1 MAGRIN
7 KAIELLDQDQPVYY
21 VGGHTGAEL
30 SYESGQSLAKT
41 YADYINV
48 GMEHGAFDMA
58 GLDQFMRGLAESG
71 PTNSGHS
78 TPAVIVEMPVE
89 GSNADVIRANAWQFR
104 QVLARGVHGILLCHA
119 ESPEAV
125 KAFVE
130 ICRYPF
136 HTIGVGSQLDVG
148 RRGSAGQGSAAPIW
162 GVSADQYL
170 EKADPWPLNPRG
182 ELMLG
187 LKIENKRALQN
198 VEMTIRV
205 PGIAFAEW
213 GPGDMGM
220 SFGYRNIPSPYPVEM
235 LEARDRVFIACK
247 AAGVAFLEGASPN
260 DVSDS
265 IDQGVRIFS
274 AGSAGEV
281 ANAGRSYTN
290 RSMPV

>member
-1 MAGRIN
+1 MAARIN
-7 KAIELLDQDQPVYY
+7 KAIELLDQDQPIYY

-30 SYESGQSLAKT
+30 SYESGKSLAKT

-48 GMEHGAFDMA
+48 GMEHGVFDMA
-58 GLDQFMRGLAESG
+58 GLDQFMRGLVENG
-71 PTNSGHS
+71 PTNSGHT

-136 HTIGVGSQLDVG
+136 HTIGVGTQLDVG

-170 EKADPWPLNPRG
+170 EKADPWPLNPKG

-220 SFGYRNIPSPYPVEM
+220 SFGYRNIPSPYPIEM

-274 AGSAGEV
+274 AGSTGEV
-281 ANAGRSYTN
+281 ADAGRSYTN

>member
-1 MAGRIN
+1 MAARIN
-7 KAIELLDQDQPVYY
+7 KAIELLDQDQPIYY

-30 SYESGQSLAKT
+30 SYESGKSLAKT

-48 GMEHGAFDMA
+48 GMEHGVFDMA
-58 GLDQFMRGLAESG
+58 GLDQFMRGLVENG
-71 PTNSGHS
+71 PTNSGHT

-136 HTIGVGSQLDVG
+136 HTIGVGTQLDVG

-170 EKADPWPLNPRG
+170 EKADPWPLNPKG

-274 AGSAGEV
+274 AGSTGEV
-281 ANAGRSYTN
+281 ADAGRSYTN

>member
-1 MAGRIN
+1 MAARIN
-7 KAIELLDQDQPVYY
+7 KAIELLDQDQPIYY

-48 GMEHGAFDMA
+48 GMEHGVFDMV
-58 GLDQFMRGLAESG
+58 GLDQFMRGLVENG

-136 HTIGVGSQLDVG
+136 HTIGVGTQLDVG

-274 AGSAGEV
+274 AGSTGEV
-281 ANAGRSYTN
+281 ADAGRSYTN

>member
-1 MAGRIN
+1 MAARIN
-7 KAIELLDQDQPVYY
+7 KAIELLDQDQPIYY

-30 SYESGQSLAKT
+30 SYESGKSLAKT

-48 GMEHGAFDMA
+48 GMEHGVFDMA
-58 GLDQFMRGLAESG
+58 GLDQFMRGLVENG
-71 PTNSGHS
+71 PTNSGHT

-136 HTIGVGSQLDVG
+136 HTIGVGTQLDVG

-274 AGSAGEV
+274 AGSTGEV
-281 ANAGRSYTN
+281 ADAGRSYTN

>member
-1 MAGRIN
+1 MAARIN
-7 KAIELLDQDQPVYY
+7 KAIELLDQDQPIYY

-30 SYESGQSLAKT
+30 SYESGKSLAKT

-48 GMEHGAFDMA
+48 GMEHGVFDMA
-58 GLDQFMRGLAESG
+58 GLDQFMRGLVENG
-71 PTNSGHS
+71 PTNSGHT

-136 HTIGVGSQLDVG
+136 HTIGVGTQLDVG

-247 AAGVAFLEGASPN
+247 AAGVAFLEGASSN

-274 AGSAGEV
+274 AGSTGEV
-281 ANAGRSYTN
+281 ADAGRSYTN

>member
-58 GLDQFMRGLAESG
+58 GLDQFMRGLVENG

-104 QVLARGVHGILLCHA
+104 QVLARGVHGVLLCHA

-136 HTIGVGSQLDVG
+136 HTIGVSTQLDVG

-170 EKADPWPLNPRG
+170 EKADPWPLNPKG

-220 SFGYRNIPSPYPVEM
+220 SFGYRNIPSPYPVEI

-274 AGSAGEV
+274 AGSTGEV
-281 ANAGRSYTN
+281 ADAGRSYTN

>member
-1 MAGRIN
+1 MAARIN
-7 KAIELLDQDQPVYY
+7 KAIELLDQDQPIYY

-30 SYESGQSLAKT
+30 SYESGKSLAKT

-48 GMEHGAFDMA
+48 GMEHGVFDMA
-58 GLDQFMRGLAESG
+58 GLDQFMRGLVENG
-71 PTNSGHS
+71 PTNSGHT

-136 HTIGVGSQLDVG
+136 HTIGVGTQLDVG

-187 LKIENKRALQN
+187 LKIENKHALQN

-247 AAGVAFLEGASPN
+247 AAGVAFLEGASSN

-274 AGSAGEV
+274 AGSTGEV
-281 ANAGRSYTN
+281 ADAGRSYTN

>member
-1 MAGRIN
+1 
-7 KAIELLDQDQPVYY
+7 
-21 VGGHTGAEL
+21 
-30 SYESGQSLAKT
+30 
-41 YADYINV
+41 
-48 GMEHGAFDMA
+48 
-58 GLDQFMRGLAESG
+58 
-71 PTNSGHS
+71 
-78 TPAVIVEMPVE
+78 
-89 GSNADVIRANAWQFR
+89 
-104 QVLARGVHGILLCHA
+104 
-119 ESPEAV
+119 
-125 KAFVE
+125 
-130 ICRYPF
+130 
-136 HTIGVGSQLDVG
+136 
-148 RRGSAGQGSAAPIW
+148 
-162 GVSADQYL
+162 
-170 EKADPWPLNPRG
+170 
-182 ELMLG
+182 MLG

-281 ANAGRSYTN
+281 ADAGRSYTN